1 MFEYNQIKEK
11 LNRGKLNLKNIS
23 RIILL
28 LITIN
33 VIIGCSWYKNETSSE
48 SYNEI
53 GTEDTTEDE
62 DEDTSVNTLTINGRV
77 VDGPI
82 KQATCYI
89 DLNKSLSLDSNEPS
103 SISDDDG
110 YYTVTID
117 TSNTYFKFDETK
129 IICQGGIDTI
139 TQETHDK
146 LTLSTNIPSDL
157 NQKTL
162 QTTPLTTLISADTL
176 QNRDEKI
183 KILSQLGI
191 NEPPENITKTDYFNL
206 LTQGTNLDEK
216 SKATE
221 IVKINYQIMGT
232 LHTIE
237 NTIKALVTTGS
248 IEEDISS
255 IIMNSISEKLKIE
268 QSTNSSALKTQIILE
283 SIFQKTQESLSNYK
297 NFTVTTNS
305 QKISTAI
312 SNVIDFTNQ
321 IENINLTNHDQIKI
335 IMTQIKNTKY
345 DKPSYLAINQDNFK
359 QAIKEYIYNKTNA
372 INLYGDISTWDVSNI
387 TDMSSAFMTYYNFNE
402 DISNWDT
409 SNVTNMN
416 TMFSGA
422 SSFNQNINNWDVSN
436 VTNMN
441 FMFNHTSSF
450 NQPLNSWNVSNVTSM
465 NKMFFSSGLNQNLD
479 NWDVSNV
486 TSMTNMFKDANN
498 LSNSNK
504 CKIETYF
511 FINATTKTTQTLWE
525 SAIDPISVQ
534 NWCSETP

>member
-1 MFEYNQIKEK
+1 M
-11 LNRGKLNLKNIS
+11 KNIS

-33 VIIGCSWYKNETSSE
+33 IIIGCSWYKNETSSE
-48 SYNEI
+48 LYNEI
-53 GTEDTTEDE
+53 GTEDTTE

-89 DLNKSLSLDSNEPS
+89 DLNKSLSHDSNEPS

-129 IICQGGIDTI
+129 MICQGGIDTI

-191 NEPPENITKTDYFNL
+191 NEPPENITKIDYFNL
-206 LTQGTNLDEK
+206 SNQGTNLDEK

-221 IVKINYQIMGT
+221 IIKINYQIMGT

-237 NTIKALVTTGS
+237 NTMKALVTTGS

-268 QSTNSSALKTQIILE
+268 QSTNSSALKNQIILE

-359 QAIKEYIYNKTNA
+359 EAIREYIFNKTNA

-402 DISNWDT
+402 DISNWNT

-441 FMFNHTSSF
+441 FMFNYTSSF

-465 NKMFFSSGLNQNLD
+465 NNMFSNSGLNQNLD

-486 TSMTNMFKDANN
+486 TSMTNMFKNTNN
-498 LSNSNK
+498 LSISNK

-511 FINATTKTTQTLWE
+511 LITATTKTTITLWE
-525 SAIDPISVQ
+525 SAIAPISVQ
-534 NWCSETP
+534 DWCIETP